1 MKLITSGSG
10 SSGNC
15 YLINVD
21 GHYLALDAGMKWRDV
36 QIACG
41 FRVSAIDACL
51 ITHEHGDHAQYYR
64 HFNKNGIP
72 VYAEDRTAKNLKI
85 ITGEYVRSLASNKI
99 TRIIG
104 HYKVIPIRVPHED
117 TPNSGF
123 LIEFDNGERLLY
135 VTDFEYIPVT
145 VKTWK
150 INHFLI
156 AVNHSEEIDLEDE
169 AREHRLRGHSSL
181 EVVKN
186 FLDKS
191 ISDKCRNV
199 IACHLSDK
207 YANEEKI
214 ISGLREVCGDS
225 IKVNIA
231 RKGESI
237 DL

>member
-1 MKLITSGSG
+1 MIIRVVGSG

-15 YLINVD
+15 YLILNY
-21 GHYLALDAGMKWRDV
+21 GRYLALEAGCKWRDV
-36 QIACG
+36 QIASY
-41 FRVSAIDACL
+41 FNISQIDACL
-51 ITHEHGDHAQYYR
+51 ISHEHGDHAQYYR

-85 ITGEYVRSLASNKI
+85 ITGEYVRSLSSNKI
-99 TRIIG
+99 TRIVG
-104 HYKVIPIRVPHED
+104 GYKVIPIPVPHED
-117 TPNSGF
+117 TSNSGF

-156 AVNHSEEIDLEDE
+156 AVNHSEDIDLDDE

-181 EVVKN
+181 AVVKN
-186 FLDKS
+186 FLEKS
-191 ISDKCRNV
+191 ISDKCQNV

-207 YANEEKI
+207 YADEKKI
-214 ISGLREVCGDS
+214 LDGLREVCGDGVN
-225 IKVNIA
+225 VNIA